1 MRQEQIRKTP
11 RRRPRRV
18 EAVAELLVAQAP
30 GSTEADDLL
39 ERIDQ
44 VLEAA

>member
-11 RRRPRRV
+11 RRPRRAEV
-18 EAVAELLVAQAP
+18 AAELLVAQAP
-30 GSTEADDLL
+30 GPTEADELL